1 MKNLFFTAVFS
12 ISVSMLSAQ
21 QIESQNLQ
29 KVSSTENKL
38 SSLNDQSSASKK
50 LFGNVSYYYENG
62 KLKEIGSFIDGQRHG
77 TWIRYDEN
85 GNKLAEGNYNNGL
98 KDGKWMIWDENGNK
112 RFEFSY
118 QNGQKYSIWSS
129 WDEKGSLIASTNYEK
144 E

>member
-62 KLKEIGSFIDGQRHG
+62 KLKEHG
-77 TWIRYDEN
+77 YDMM
-85 GNKLAEGNYNNGL
+85 KMAISL
-98 KDGKWMIWDENGNK
+98 
-112 RFEFSY
+112 
-118 QNGQKYSIWSS
+118 QKAIIIT
-129 WDEKGSLIASTNYEK
+129 G
-144 E
+144 